1 MKLAVL
7 LLALS
12 LLSVGTAN
20 AQTILFPDD
29 LRIVKQ
35 GKALYD
41 LHCAACHGAN
51 LEGQPN
57 WKQRRA
63 DGKLP
68 APPQDE
74 SGHTWHHPELQLFD
88 ITKYGPQ
95 KFAGPNYKTDMPAF
109 DGILTDDEIIAVLS
123 YIKSTWSDEIRAHN
137 TAMCGG

>member
-20 AQTILFPDD
+20 AQTILFPDN
-29 LRIVKQ
+29 LTIVKQ

-68 APPQDE
+68 APPQHE
-74 SGHTWHHPELQLFD
+74 SGHTWHH
-88 ITKYGPQ
+88 
-95 KFAGPNYKTDMPAF
+95 
-109 DGILTDDEIIAVLS
+109 DGILTDDHIIAVLS